1 VRGVARLISVIF
13 HPLLLSTWVVLF
25 FSTINKYSFG
35 ASPAGK
41 IAVVV
46 FINTF
51 FFPAFTLFL
60 MYKLEFIPD
69 LQLKNK
75 QDRTIPF
82 FAAMIFYIW
91 SFMAAQQMQMPVF
104 IQLFILGATISIC
117 LCFFVNIFYK
127 VSLHMAGM
135 GGLLM
140 LLLLMVFLGG
150 MDVAHMIVGVIIL
163 AGLVGTSRLAEKAHT
178 LNELYYGL
186 LLGLM
191 GQMVGVIVFNRI
203 IMA

>member
-1 VRGVARLISVIF
+1 VRVLARLISIVF
-13 HPLLLSTWVVLF
+13 HPLLLPTYVVFL

-35 ASPAGK
+35 AAPAGK
-41 IAVVV
+41 MALVV
-46 FINTF
+46 FFNTF
-51 FFPAFTLFL
+51 FFPAFSLLL

-69 LQLKNK
+69 LQLKDK

-104 IQLFILGATISIC
+104 IQLFILGATITIC
-117 LCFFVNIFYK
+117 LCFIVNIFYK

-140 LLLLMVFLGG
+140 LLLLVVLVGG
-150 MDVAHMIVGVIIL
+150 MDVAHMLIGVVL
-163 AGLVGTSRLAEKAHT
+163 LSGLVATSRLAEKAHT

-186 LLGLM
+186 LIGLM
-191 GQMVGVIVFNRI
+191 GQMAGVIIFNRI